1 MGDCIFC
8 KFSSGEIPCLKV
20 YEDDLTLAFMDIAKD
35 VDGHILVVPKEH
47 FKNVLDCDEE
57 TLCAVTKTVKTV
69 SNHLTEQ
76 CGYEGVNLLNASDES
91 AGQSVPH
98 LHIHIIPRKHDDG
111 IDPWPRF
118 EGAKEDIQVVFK
130 NVKMRA
136 SSRLSD

>member
-8 KFSSGEIPCLKV
+8 KISSGEIPCLKV

-76 CGYEGVNLLNASDES
+76 CGYEGGVICLMPAMR
-91 AGQSVPH
+91 VPDRRSP
-98 LHIHIIPRKHDDG
+98 IYI
-111 IDPWPRF
+111 F
-118 EGAKEDIQVVFK
+118 T
-130 NVKMRA
+130 
-136 SSRLSD
+136 